1 MGRILA
7 KSNGLR
13 VAGLLLQAVIA
24 CGLAW
29 PAHASSRAAPRDT
42 QWIDPWSLQ
51 SESEV
56 APAASSAVPT
66 LGTDGLSRFGE
77 AIARYR
83 RIEARGGW
91 PRIPE
96 GELLEKGVSDPRVA
110 LLRARLAATGD
121 MAQTAGGD
129 AQLFDQAVADGVRT
143 FQTRLGMRAD
153 GTVGR
158 ATIAALNVPVGTRIH
173 QLEIN
178 MRRIGNAAQELPS
191 RYVFVNI
198 AGQQVEAVDGGRVFL
213 RKRVIVGKEDRQ
225 TPEHTSR
232 IGSVTLNPYWNVP
245 QSIAMKD
252 LLPKIRSNP
261 GFLDRMGIRVL
272 RGDGSEVDAANVD
285 WRDPNV
291 VAKYRLRQDPSKY
304 NSLGTV
310 RINFPNPYAV
320 YLHDTPVRTLF
331 SRNDRSFS
339 SGCVRVEDIRDLA
352 SWLLRDAGWTRARID
367 RAIADGEHTD
377 VPLARPM
384 PIYMIYLTAW
394 VGEDG
399 TVSFRD
405 DVYGRD
411 GKLSAAF
418 HGR

>member
-1 MGRILA
+1 MA

-13 VAGLLLQAVIA
+13 VAGLLLQALIA

-29 PAHASSRAAPRDT
+29 PAHAVPRAAQQDA
-42 QWIDPWSLQ
+42 QWIDPWSPGTENEAG
-51 SESEV
+51 S
-56 APAASSAVPT
+56 AANSAVPT
-66 LGTDGLSRFGE
+66 LGTDGLSRFGD

-83 RIEARGGW
+83 RMEARGGW

-96 GELLEKGVSDPRVA
+96 GEPLEKGVHDPRVA
-110 LLRARLAATGD
+110 LLRARLAASGD
-121 MAQTAGGD
+121 MAQTSSSD
-129 AQLFDQAVADGVRT
+129 PQLFDQAVADGVRR
-143 FQTRLGMRAD
+143 FQARLGMRAD

-158 ATIAALNVPVGTRIH
+158 ATVAALNVPAGTRVR

-178 MRRIGNAAQELPS
+178 MRRIANATPELPS

-198 AGQQVEAVDGGRVFL
+198 AGQQVEAVEGGRVSL

-225 TPEHTSR
+225 TPEYTSR

-272 RGDGSEVDAANVD
+272 RGDGSEVDAASVD
-285 WRDPNV
+285 WRDPGAI
-291 VAKYRLRQDPSKY
+291 AKYRLRQDPSRY

-310 RINFPNPYAV
+310 RINFPNPHAV

-352 SWLLRDAGWTRARID
+352 AWLLRDAGWTRARID

-377 VPLARPM
+377 VALARPM

-399 TVSFRD
+399 TVNFRD

-411 GKLSAAF
+411 GKLSASF
-418 HGR
+418 PGR